1 MTGSGFKQVDD
12 ITPEITGIL
21 DSYMRWYN
29 QAILGSTMM
38 NDVSH
43 YFESVLKQLEKNSF
57 VTQRRFNRL
66 TEIQAEVL
74 DLRKNDNKAAFSKK
88 FETFFGE
95 LRALE
100 RDCILEDA
108 GLDYVTGL
116 KSSKFLV
123 RDIERQM
130 QRLSREGQ
138 SFCVALVAIDHY
150 SDSIESFGVSGEF
163 NYSKAVAKLLKKSI
177 RSFDVGYRTG
187 GGEFVLLLKQADIG
201 GGIAAL
207 KRLREFLEAENLT
220 LSTNAGEQPLRLS
233 SCVTEPVPQEHANE
247 LIDNLRKD
255 LERQNNSNEGVDSG
269 DAQSGN
275 VLKYHEVSALER
287 YVNEKY
293 SS

>member
-1 MTGSGFKQVDD
+1 MSGSEFKQVDD
-12 ITPEITGIL
+12 VTPEITGIL

-29 QAILGSTMM
+29 QAILGSTML

-43 YFESVLKQLEKNSF
+43 YFESVLKQLSKTAF

-66 TEIQAEVL
+66 IELQSNVL
-74 DLRKNDNKAAFSKK
+74 ELRPNENKAAFAKK
-88 FETFFGE
+88 FETFFSE

-100 RDCILEDA
+100 RDCILEDS

-116 KSSKFLV
+116 KSKKFLT

-130 QRLSREGQ
+130 HRLSREGQ

-150 SDSIESFGVSGEF
+150 SESMESYGVSGEF
-163 NYSKAVAKLLKKSI
+163 KYSKTVAKLLKKSI
-177 RSFDVGYRTG
+177 RSFDVGYRTD
-187 GGEFVLLLKQADIG
+187 GGEFVLLLKQTDIG

-207 KRLREFLEAENLT
+207 KRLREFLEQENLT
-220 LSTNAGEQPLRLS
+220 LSTSDGDQPLRLS
-233 SCVTEPVPQEHANE
+233 SCVTEPVPQENADE
-247 LIDNLRKD
+247 LIENLRKD
-255 LERQNNSNEGVDSG
+255 LERQKNNETGEEESD
-269 DAQSGN
+269 DQSGA